1 MEKFLDNIE
10 RYKFAIIGT
19 ALVHVLF
26 FLTSN
31 MVTLDSP
38 YQSHFTNAEDEITE
52 IQIESDEIE
61 IDPAMLEMLN
71 QQNQMNDQAMANIA
85 ADANDQRERSYQNF
99 SSQELE
105 AQVLAEAKALEQ
117 QYFEEWANSHG
128 DGEGAGK
135 PDVEPKEQT
144 TTDQRVN
151 PNAQSSELDRTGDK
165 AYAGPVMLSYSLKNR
180 KANSL
185 KIPGYTCN
193 GSGTVVIDIK
203 VDKNGDVK
211 SALFNP
217 TLSQNVSE
225 CMIEKSLKY
234 AKMARFNYDSSATG
248 LASGTITYKFQ
259 GQ

>member
-1 MEKFLDNIE
+1 MDKFLDNIE

-38 YQSHFTNAEDEITE
+38 YHSQFAEEEVTE
-52 IQIESDEIE
+52 IEIQSDEIE
-61 IDPAMLEMLN
+61 LDPELLEMLN
-71 QQNQMNDQAMANIA
+71 QQNQMNNQEMANIA
-85 ADANDQRERSYQNF
+85 ADANDQREKSYENY

-105 AQVLAEAKALEQ
+105 EQVLAEAKALEQ
-117 QYFEEWANSHG
+117 KYFDEWANSHG
-128 DGEGAGK
+128 EGQAGVK
-135 PDVEPKEQT
+135 PEIEPKEETHTEKTTQT
-144 TTDQRVN
+144 
-151 PNAQSSELDRTGDK
+151 NARPSDLDNTGNK
-165 AYAGPVMLSYSLKNR
+165 AYAGQVMLSYSLKNR
-180 KANSL
+180 NANSL

-234 AKMARFNYDSSATG
+234 ARMARFNYDASATG
-248 LASGTITYKFQ
+248 LAAGTITYKFQ